1 MKKMLFIMGI
11 VLTVSIAMASPMW
24 VVAEVFTETW

>member
-1 MKKMLFIMGI
+1 MKKVLLLMGL
-11 VLTVSIAMASPMW
+11 VLTISMAMASPMW

>member
-1 MKKMLFIMGI
+1 MKKMFLIIGL
-11 VLTVSIAMASPMW
+11 VLTISMAMASQMW